1 MKFSVAISLI
11 FFFSGLVNASLN
23 SSKNLLS
30 FLICIEIAVLG
41 ISLLF
46 IIFGLAINLPDG
58 LVYSFLLLLMSVG
71 ESAIGLSLC
80 ILNIK
85 NTKTIEIE
93 DWTFLK
99 F

>member
-1 MKFSVAISLI
+1 MKFGVILALI
-11 FFFSGLVNASLN
+11 IFFSGLLN
-23 SSKNLLS
+23 MCLCSSKNLLS
-30 FLICIEIAVLG
+30 FLICVEISMLG
-41 ISLLF
+41 VSLLF
-46 IIFGLAINLPDG
+46 IIISLLLNLPDA

-71 ESAIGLSLC
+71 ESAVGLSLR

-93 DWTFLK
+93 NWNNLK

>member
-1 MKFSVAISLI
+1 MKFGVILALI
-11 FFFSGLVNASLN
+11 IFFSGLLN
-23 SSKNLLS
+23 MCLCSSKNLLS
-30 FLICIEIAVLG
+30 FLICVEISMLG

-46 IIFGLAINLPDG
+46 IVISLLLNLPDA

-71 ESAIGLSLC
+71 ESAVGLSLC

-93 DWTFLK
+93 NWNNLK